1 MFFTIYDMSR
11 GLVSQKPFS
20 RKKRKQSLKKRLN
33 RSGIEFPEIE
43 ISQKV
48 KSILSRGT
56 FFIILIICWVALLI
70 KISFFKP
77 EQKIIQVKF
86 SESTIATYQDIEL
99 FNFITE
105 EAIWKNYFILSSN
118 KDELLSKIQKK
129 FPFVW
134 KIEFQLEAKENNLET
149 YEKEDDEIIT
159 IWIHLPHE
167 LPIAT
172 WYQRVETKFP
182 LKLSK
187 DEQEIW
193 GILWIQLSYIEPRIL
208 VRLNDKKF
216 AVRNE
221 NLFVELQ
228 TWMLLSTTKIDEK
241 WDDTIDNLK
250 EIFTIETPW
259 YISWTNSLSGFFFEI
274 SLEKFLEISKLAQEA
289 FPDMKRFVYLAWST
303 RIAIFDIDDKTLYFN
318 FPIWES
324 VNNLW
329 NNQIEKYYKLKDN
342 YQNFEK
348 IEKID
353 LWALE
358 ENKTIIMNYH

>member
-1 MFFTIYDMSR
+1 MSR
-11 GLVSQKPFS
+11 GIVSLKTFS

-33 RSGIEFPEIE
+33 RSGIELPKIA
-43 ISQKV
+43 ISPKL
-48 KSILSRGT
+48 KNILSRGT
-56 FFIILIICWVALLI
+56 FLIAVIIFGIILLI

-86 SESTIATYQDIEL
+86 SESTIATYHDIEL

-105 EAIWKNYFILSSN
+105 EVKWKNYFILSSN
-118 KDELLSKIQKK
+118 KDELLEKIQKK
-129 FPFVW
+129 FPFVG
-134 KIEFQLEAKENNLET
+134 KIEFQLEWKENTWET
-149 YEKEDDEIIT
+149 YENEKSNNIS

-167 LPIAT
+167 LPINT
-172 WYQRVETKFP
+172 WYQRIETKFP

-187 DEQEIW
+187 EEEEIW
-193 GILWIQLSYIEPRIL
+193 WTLWIQLSYIEPNIL
-208 VRLNDKKF
+208 VKLNNKKF

-228 TWMLLSTTKIDEK
+228 TWMLLSTTKIDPK

-259 YISWTNSLSGFFFEI
+259 YISWTNTLSWFFFEI
-274 SLEKFLEISKLAQEA
+274 SLEKFIEISKLAQES
-289 FPDMKRFVYLAWST
+289 FPNMKRFVYLAWST
-303 RIAIFDIDDKTLYFN
+303 RIAIFDVDDKTLYFN
-318 FPIWES
+318 LPEWES
-324 VNNLW
+324 TNNLW
-329 NNQIEKYYKLKDN
+329 NNQMEKYNKLKNN
-342 YQNFEK
+342 YQNFNR

-358 ENKTIIMNYH
+358 ENKVIITNY

>member
-1 MFFTIYDMSR
+1 MYSTIYDMSR
-11 GLVSQKPFS
+11 GIVSQKTFT
-20 RKKRKQSLKKRLN
+20 RKKRKQSFKKRLN
-33 RSGIEFPEIE
+33 RSGIELPKIE
-43 ISQKV
+43 ISPKL
-48 KSILSRGT
+48 KNILSRGT
-56 FFIILIICWVALLI
+56 FLILVIVFWIAFLI
-70 KISFFKP
+70 KASFFKP

-105 EAIWKNYFILSSN
+105 EVKWKNYFILSSN
-118 KDELLSKIQKK
+118 KDELLEKTQKR

-134 KIEFQLEAKENNLET
+134 KIEFQLESKENIWET
-149 YEKEDDEIIT
+149 HENEKSNNIS

-167 LPIAT
+167 LPINT
-172 WYQRVETKFP
+172 GYQKIETTFP

-187 DEQEIW
+187 EEEEIW
-193 GILWIQLSYIEPRIL
+193 WTLWIQLSYIEPSIL
-208 VRLNDKKF
+208 VKLNDKKF

-221 NLFVELQ
+221 NLFIELQ
-228 TWMLLSTTKIDEK
+228 TWMLLSTTKIDPK

-259 YISWTNSLSGFFFEI
+259 YISWTNTLSWFFFEI
-274 SLEKFLEISKLAQEA
+274 SLEKFIEISKLAQES

-324 VNNLW
+324 TNNLW
-329 NNQIEKYYKLKDN
+329 NNQMEKYNNLKNN
-342 YQNFEK
+342 YQNFNK

-358 ENKTIIMNYH
+358 ENKVIITNY